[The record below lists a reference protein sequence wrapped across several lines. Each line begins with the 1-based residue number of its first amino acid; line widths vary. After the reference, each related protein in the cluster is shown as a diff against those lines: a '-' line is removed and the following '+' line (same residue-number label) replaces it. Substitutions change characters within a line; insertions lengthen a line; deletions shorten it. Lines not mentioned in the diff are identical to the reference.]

1 MRFSMGTDVAGL
13 GYLAVPETGT
23 GAGVIVLQEWWGLVP
38 HIKTVADRFA
48 QAGFV
53 ALAPD
58 LYGGESTTSPDEAG
72 RLMMALNIEKT
83 AQDLENAVDYLLQHD
98 AVTGTKVG
106 VVGFCMGGQLALLAA
121 TLSDRIGAAIDFY
134 GIHPNVKLNV
144 SQLKAPVLGFFGD
157 QDTSVPLEAV
167 EDLVA
172 AVRHAGKPIETQLY
186 SGAGHAFFNDAR
198 PEAYNEA
205 AAADAWMQSLKF
217 FRQYLMN

>member
-1 MRFSMGTDVAGL
+1 MGTDVAGL
-13 GYLAVPETGT
+13 GYLALPEARS

-38 HIKTVADRFA
+38 HIKSVADRFA

-58 LYGGESTTSPDEAG
+58 LYGGEKTTSPDEAG

-98 AVTGTKVG
+98 AVVGTKVG

-121 TLSDRIGAAIDFY
+121 TVSDRIGAAIDFY

-144 SQLKAPVLGFFGD
+144 SQLKAPVLGLFGD
-157 QDTSVPLEAV
+157 QDTFVPLEAV

-172 AVRHAGKPIETQLY
+172 TVRHAGKPIETHLY

-205 AAADAWMQSLKF
+205 AAADAWVRSLDF
-217 FRQYLMN
+217 FHEHLVG

>member
-1 MRFSMGTDVAGL
+1 MGTDVAGL
-13 GYLAVPETGT
+13 GYLALPEAGS

-38 HIKTVADRFA
+38 HIKSVADRFA

-58 LYGGESTTSPDEAG
+58 LYGGEKTTSPDEAG

-98 AVTGTKVG
+98 AVVGTKVG

-121 TLSDRIGAAIDFY
+121 TISDRIGAAIDFY

-144 SQLKAPVLGFFGD
+144 SQLRAPVLGLFGD
-157 QDTSVPLEAV
+157 QDTFVPLEAV

-172 AVRHAGKPIETQLY
+172 TVRHAGKPIETHLY

-205 AAADAWMQSLKF
+205 AAADAWVRSLDF
-217 FRQYLMN
+217 FHEHLVG